1 MKYKLAL
8 PIILLSMFMTG
19 VFAVQWFRN
28 HNRVHYLTL
37 ATGDRNGQDY
47 AFGQA
52 LAKVVA
58 KHCPQIQIEVLA
70 TKGSLENL
78 ELLEEKKVQL
88 AILKR
93 DTTLTPSTKAI
104 SFLFPEM
111 FHLIAHQKSGIGK
124 VSDLKGKRIA
134 LMPKGSSSYAL
145 FWPLSQH
152 YGLTE
157 TDFQA
162 VSLLPEQAHA
172 ALLQGKVDALFR
184 VIALGNPAVSQ
195 LLQNS
200 QTQLVPIGQGAAL
213 QLFQPTLETSQIP
226 KGTYNGEIPIPIE
239 DLPVVAV
246 RAMLVTNQDMEP
258 SIIHEITRLLF
269 EARDELVKENPQAAM
284 IEQTEPLRNLGLS
297 FHPGAKAYY
306 NQNQPSFIVEYAEPL
321 GLLLSISVLC
331 VSSIWQLRIRL
342 QGRQK
347 NRADFYNL
355 EILKLINQIQSLE
368 DLEQSAAV
376 RRHLFEIFEKVV
388 VELDKDRI
396 SPEPF
401 QSFTFPWEVAMRTL
415 RHREIL
421 LSNRRSPAEFQKEVA
436 LKK

>member
-1 MKYKLAL
+1 MKHKLIFL
-8 PIILLSMFMTG
+8 IVLLSTIMAG
-19 VFAVQWFRN
+19 SFAVQWFRN

-37 ATGDRNGQDY
+37 ATGDKNGQDY

-58 KHCPQIQIEVLA
+58 RHSPQIQIKVLA
-70 TKGSLENL
+70 TDGSRSNL

-88 AILKR
+88 AILQN
-93 DTTLTPSTKAI
+93 DTPLTPSTKAI
-104 SFLFPEM
+104 SFLFSEM
-111 FHLIAHQKSGIGK
+111 FHLIANQKSRIEQ

-157 TDFQA
+157 TDVEA
-162 VSLLPEQAHA
+162 VSLLPEQAHT

-184 VIALGNPAVSQ
+184 VIALGNPTVNK

-200 QTQLVPIGQGAAL
+200 QVKLVPISQGAAL
-213 QLFQPTLETSQIP
+213 QLSQPNLETSQIP
-226 KGTYNGEIPIPIE
+226 KGTYNGAIPIPGE

-246 RAMLVTNQDMEP
+246 RAMLVTNQDMDQ

-269 EARDELVKENPQAAM
+269 EARNELVKENPQAAM
-284 IEQTEPLRNLGLS
+284 IDRPDSFRNLGLS

-306 NQNQPSFIVEYAEPL
+306 NQNQPSFIVEYAEPM
-321 GLLLSISVLC
+321 GLLLSIIVLF
-331 VSSIWQLRIRL
+331 VSGIWQLRIRL
-342 QGRQK
+342 KQRQK

-355 EILKLINQIQSLE
+355 EILKLINQIHSLE

-376 RRHLFEIFEKVV
+376 RRKLFKIFEKVV
-388 VELDKDRI
+388 IELDKDKI
-396 SPEPF
+396 SPESF
-401 QSFTFPWEVAMRTL
+401 QSFIFPWEVAMRTI

-421 LSNRRSPAEFQKEVA
+421 LTNRRLQAEVRK
-436 LKK
+436 